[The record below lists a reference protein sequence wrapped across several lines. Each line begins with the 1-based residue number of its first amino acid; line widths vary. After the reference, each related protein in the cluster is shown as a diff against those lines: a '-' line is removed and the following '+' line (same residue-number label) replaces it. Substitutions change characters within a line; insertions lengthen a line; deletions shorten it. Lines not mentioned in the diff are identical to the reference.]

1 MAAAVGQSHGQDLV
15 GTEDRILLLACGA
28 LAREVLA
35 VTKANGLDH
44 VDLKCLPAELHM
56 RPDAITDAVRD
67 AIHRHRPQY
76 DKIFVLYADCGTG
89 GLLDTMLE
97 EEGVE
102 RIAGPHCYSF
112 FEGNELFAAHAEDEI
127 TTFYLTD
134 FLVRQF
140 ESFVIKPM
148 GLDRWPE
155 LADTYFAHYEK
166 LVYLAQTDDLDLDEK
181 AKAAA
186 DRLGLRFER
195 RYTGYGDMG
204 SFIQKVAAPASVSSD
219 RVEPALVMDD
229 FLSEVSAPTDTLV
242 GLKN

>member
-1 MAAAVGQSHGQDLV
+1 M
-15 GTEDRILLLACGA
+15 
-28 LAREVLA
+28 LA

-112 FEGNELFAAHAEDEI
+112 FEGNELFAAQAEDEI

-204 SFIQKVAAPASVSSD
+204 SFIQKVAAPVSVSSE

>member
-1 MAAAVGQSHGQDLV
+1 MVASFGRSQD
-15 GTEDRILLLACGA
+15 RLLLIACGA

-35 VTKANGLDH
+35 VTQSNGLDH

-67 AIHRHRPQY
+67 MIHAHRSQY
-76 DKIFVLYADCGTG
+76 DRMFVLYADCGTG
-89 GLLDTMLE
+89 GLLDNMLE

-112 FEGNELFAAHAEDEI
+112 FAGNEAFAVQAEDEI

-134 FLVRQF
+134 FLARQF

-155 LADTYFAHYEK
+155 LAETYFAHYEK
-166 LVYLAQTDDLDLDEK
+166 LVYLAQTDDLALDEK
-181 AKAAA
+181 AREAA
-186 DRLGLRFER
+186 DRLGLKFER

-204 SFIQKVAAPASVSSD
+204 RFITQVTLPHDRLSVDAEDSAPAMSD
-219 RVEPALVMDD
+219 YLSDEVRPAVAL
-229 FLSEVSAPTDTLV
+229 LDT
-242 GLKN
+242 KS